1 MRIAK
6 PIALLLG
13 TLLCVSFLHGQSGRA
28 PVGVADRPVWVSD
41 QGDGTYRNPI
51 LYADYSDPDAVRVGD
66 DYYMTASSF
75 NCIPGLPILHSR
87 DLVNWTLIGHALP
100 RLDPEEIYEKPQHG
114 NGVWAP
120 AIRWFKGE
128 FYIYYPDPD
137 FGIYVVKARNPAGPW
152 SKPVLVVGGKG
163 LIDPCPLFEN
173 DGKVWLVNAWA
184 GSRAEVNSLLTIRA
198 LRPDGLSVEGEP
210 RMVYDGHDRQPT
222 IEGPKLYKRNG
233 YYYILAPAGGVTG
246 GWQLA
251 LRSKNIY
258 GPYEEKIVM
267 DQGATPINGP
277 HQGAWVDT
285 KTGESWFLH
294 FQDRGAYGR
303 ITHLQPLHWVKDWPV
318 IGIDK
323 DGDGKGEPVLVYKK
337 PNVGVILKTGKNAGE
352 TAEMGLRKNAGEV
365 AERRPIARVG
375 QESDEFDGDRPG
387 LQWQWHANPKITW
400 MAEIP
405 GSGYLRLFAM
415 KQPAGSRNFWEVPNL
430 LLQKF
435 PAPDFTAT
443 TKMRLVAEQDG
454 KKTGL
459 LVMGGDYAYLAI
471 QKEKEGYVLVQV
483 VCKNA
488 EKGEEERVVARQVL
502 PVETIPVSDGR
513 GMDVKGS
520 EGKEA
525 DGRMDA
531 KGGEGKGTTLKSAS
545 PMVYCRVEV
554 RSPDAQCRFA
564 YSLDGNT
571 YTLVGEPFYAKPDK
585 WIGAKVGVFCLSL
598 SDARNGGY
606 ADVDW
611 FRIGK

>member
-1 MRIAK
+1 MARLTLIS
-6 PIALLLG
+6 LLLG
-13 TLLCVSFLHGQSGRA
+13 CLPLSLCAQGG
-28 PVGVADRPVWVSD
+28 PGPVWVAD
-41 QGDGTYRNPI
+41 QGNGTYKNPI

-75 NCIPGLPILHSR
+75 NCIPGLPILHSK
-87 DLVNWTLIGHALP
+87 DLVNWTLIGYALS
-100 RLDPEEIYEKPQHG
+100 RLEPGEVYDRPQHG

-137 FGIYVVKARNPAGPW
+137 YGIYVVKARNPAGPW

-163 LIDPCPLFEN
+163 LIDPCPLFEEDGKDDGDHRPGGSGDGKN
-173 DGKVWLVNAWA
+173 DGDHRPGGSGDGKKEKGGHKVWLVNAWA
-184 GSRAEVNSLLTIRA
+184 GSRAEVNSLLTIRP
-198 LRPDGLSVEGEP
+198 LQPDGLSVAGEA

-222 IEGPKLYKRNG
+222 IEGPKLYKRKG
-233 YYYILAPAGGVTG
+233 YYYILAPAGGVTK

-251 LRSKNIY
+251 LRSRKIY
-258 GPYEEKIVM
+258 GPYEEKVVM
-267 DQGATPINGP
+267 DQGTTAVNGP

-303 ITHLQPLHWVKDWPV
+303 ITHLQPLHWVNDWPV
-318 IGIDK
+318 IGVDK

-337 PNVGVILKTGKNAGE
+337 PDVGAGRISGDGGTINAAVE
-352 TAEMGLRKNAGEV
+352 AA
-365 AERRPIARVG
+365 
-375 QESDEFDGDRPG
+375 QESDEFNGDRPG

-415 KQPAGSRNFWEVPNL
+415 KQPVGGRNFWEVPNL

-435 PAPDFTAT
+435 PAPDFVAT

-454 KKTGL
+454 KKAGL
-459 LVMGGDYAYLAI
+459 LVMGGDYAYLALM
-471 QKEKEGYVLVQV
+471 KETNGFVLVQV

-488 EKGEEERVVARQVL
+488 EKGEEEKVVAKQVL
-502 PVETIPVSDGR
+502 PI
-513 GMDVKGS
+513 
-520 EGKEA
+520 
-525 DGRMDA
+525 DA
-531 KGGEGKGTTLKSAS
+531 GTAKNAS

-554 RSPDAQCRFA
+554 RAPDAECRFS

-571 YTLVGEPFYAKPDK
+571 YTLIGEAFFAKPDK
-585 WIGAKVGVFCLSL
+585 WIGAKLGLFCLSP
-598 SDARNGGY
+598 SDSKNGGY

-611 FRIGK
+611 FRVGKDALR

>member
-1 MRIAK
+1 MKIAK
-6 PIALLLG
+6 PIALLLWS
-13 TLLCVSFLHGQSGRA
+13 LLCFGFLYAQESHRKGGDDGRGS
-28 PVGVADRPVWVSD
+28 VWVAD
-41 QGDGTYRNPI
+41 QGNGTYKNPI

-87 DLVNWTLIGHALP
+87 DLVNWTLIGYALS
-100 RLDPEEIYEKPQHG
+100 RLEPGEVYDRPQHG

-120 AIRWFKGE
+120 AIRWFRGE

-137 FGIYVVKARNPAGPW
+137 YGIFVVKARNPAGPW

-163 LIDPCPLFEN
+163 LIDPCPLFE
-173 DGKVWLVNAWA
+173 DEGKGGRKVWLVNAWA
-184 GSRAEVNSLLTIRA
+184 GSRAEVNSLLTIRP
-198 LRPDGLSVEGEP
+198 LRSDGLSVAGEA

-233 YYYILAPAGGVTG
+233 YYYILAPAGGVTK

-251 LRSKNIY
+251 LRSRNIY
-258 GPYEEKIVM
+258 GPYEEKVVM
-267 DQGATPINGP
+267 DQGTTAVNGP

-303 ITHLQPLHWVKDWPV
+303 ITHLQPLHWVNDWPV
-318 IGIDK
+318 IGVDK

-337 PNVGVILKTGKNAGE
+337 PNVGRAGL
-352 TAEMGLRKNAGEV
+352 AASAV
-365 AERRPIARVG
+365 
-375 QESDEFDGDRPG
+375 QESDEFNGDRPG

-415 KQPAGSRNFWEVPNL
+415 KQPVGGKNLWEVPNL
-430 LLQKF
+430 LLQKL

-443 TKMRLVAEQDG
+443 TKLRLVAEQDG
-454 KKTGL
+454 KKAGL
-459 LVMGGDYAYLAI
+459 LVMGGDYAYLAV
-471 QKEKEGYVLVQV
+471 QKEAGGFALVQV

-488 EKGEEERVVARQVL
+488 EKGEEEKMVAKQVL
-502 PVETIPVSDGR
+502 PI
-513 GMDVKGS
+513 
-520 EGKEA
+520 
-525 DGRMDA
+525 DA
-531 KGGEGKGTTLKSAS
+531 GTAKNAS

-554 RSPDAQCRFA
+554 SAPEAECRFS

-571 YTLVGEPFYAKPDK
+571 YTLIGEAFFAKPDK
-585 WIGAKVGVFCLSL
+585 WIGAKLGLFCLSP
-598 SDARNGGY
+598 SDSKNGGY

-611 FRIGK
+611 FRIGKGGVR